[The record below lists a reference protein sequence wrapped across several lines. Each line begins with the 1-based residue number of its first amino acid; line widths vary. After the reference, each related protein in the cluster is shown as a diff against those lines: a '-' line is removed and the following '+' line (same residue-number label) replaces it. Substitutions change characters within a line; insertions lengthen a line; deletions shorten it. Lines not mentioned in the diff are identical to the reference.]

1 MPSIS
6 IAENI
11 NGLNKNLQQIRH
23 QTREAEAEAYRIE
36 GMIRVFKSMHDV
48 GILEI
53 PLPEPKTLENTSEEV
68 IDDASAVHEIE
79 SKQE

>member
-11 NGLNKNLQQIRH
+11 NGLNKNLQQIRQ

-53 PLPEPKTLENTSEEV
+53 PLTESKTLENINEEV
-68 IDDASAVHEIE
+68 IDDASAICEIE
-79 SKQE
+79 SK